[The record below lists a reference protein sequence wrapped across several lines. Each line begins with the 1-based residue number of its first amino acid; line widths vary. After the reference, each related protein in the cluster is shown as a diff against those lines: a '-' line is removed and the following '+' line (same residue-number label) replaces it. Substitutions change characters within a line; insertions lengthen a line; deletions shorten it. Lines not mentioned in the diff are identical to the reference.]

1 MSSVATLFD
10 RSDAGDSAAA
20 GQLFASLY
28 EELHQ
33 LAERLLRRENG
44 SSTLGTTTLL
54 HETYLA
60 LADRE
65 AGAFPDRARF
75 LGYAAKAMRNL
86 IIDYARSRRALK
98 RGGQFEITL
107 IGSREPADQAE
118 AGAELDRVA
127 DGLARLAAIDPRLA
141 ELVDLHFFCGYT
153 LVEIAA
159 LRGVTDRTVQRDWRK
174 ARMLLEGLLDE
185 REGDLP

>member
-20 GQLFASLY
+20 GQLFAALY

-33 LAERLLRRENG
+33 LAERQLRRRG
-44 SSTLGTTTLL
+44 GALTLGTTTLL

-65 AGAFPDRARF
+65 AGAFPDQARF
-75 LGYAAKAMRNL
+75 LGYAAKAMRSL
-86 IIDYARSRRALK
+86 IIDYARARRALK
-98 RGGQFEITL
+98 RGGQFEITR
-107 IGSREPADQAE
+107 IGARESPAGTDD
-118 AGAELDRVA
+118 GAELERVA
-127 DGLARLAAIDPRLA
+127 DGLARLSAIDPRLA

-159 LRGVTDRTVQRDWRK
+159 LRGVTDRTAQRDWRK
-174 ARMLLEGLLDE
+174 ARMLLEGLLD
-185 REGDLP
+185 